1 MESFLKTVFSG
12 EFSTGVPLKFE
23 KGNWKMKL
31 SEIVSYLSQKGLV
44 VENPCSDV
52 EIAHISCDSRDVK
65 ANTLFFVKGV
75 AFKPEYLLSAVE
87 NGAVAYVSE
96 FDLGVDIPFVKVSD
110 VRKAMPYGAKFFY
123 GDPVSR
129 YKLAAVT
136 GTKGKTSLVYMLR
149 SIFEKAFGAEK
160 YGYISTNGAMCGTQ
174 PLKKSGTTPEAL
186 ELYGILN
193 KFALENISAAAMEVS
208 SQALKY
214 DRVEGIRFHTGVFLT
229 LSNDHISP
237 TEHSSFEDYKAAK
250 LKLLENCRFG
260 AVNIDDPSGEEF
272 FKASKCE
279 KTYTYG
285 IKNECVFR
293 AENIILT
300 KYGSSFTVKGEEF
313 TLKMPG
319 EFNIYNA
326 LAAIIVCETMG
337 IGLEFVKKGLAEAT
351 AEGRMEIFEKNG
363 VTVLVDYAHNKL
375 SFEAVFDFVDKFYPD
390 SRKICLFGCQ
400 GNKALDRRRELP
412 EVAGNRADMVV
423 LTSDDPANEEPMAII
438 GEVEVELRKTPVK
451 FISIEDREEAVAYA
465 VGNAQSGDVV
475 ILAGKGQET
484 TQQVR
489 GKAVA
494 YVGDMKKA
502 KEILK

>member
-1 MESFLKTVFSG
+1 
-12 EFSTGVPLKFE
+12 
-23 KGNWKMKL
+23 MKL
-31 SEIVSYLSQKGLV
+31 SEITSYLKNLGLV
-44 VENPCSDV
+44 LASDGHDV
-52 EIAHISCDSRDVK
+52 DIQHISCDSRDVK
-65 ANTLFFVKGV
+65 ENTLFFVKGV

-87 NGAVAYVSE
+87 KGAVAYVSE
-96 FDLGVDIPFVKVSD
+96 FDLGVDIPFVKVSN
-110 VRKAMPYGAKFFY
+110 VRKAMPYGAKLFY
-123 GDPVSR
+123 GNPVSK
-129 YKLAAVT
+129 YKMAAVT

-149 SIFEKAFGAEK
+149 SIFEKAYGKEG
-160 YGYISTNGAMCGTQ
+160 YGYISTNGAMCGSE

-186 ELYGILN
+186 ELYTILN
-193 KFALENISAAAMEVS
+193 RFAEHGVSSAAMEVS

-214 DRVEGIRFHTGVFLT
+214 DRVLGIDYHVGVFLN

-250 LKLLENCRFG
+250 LKLLENCKFG
-260 AVNIDDPSGEEF
+260 AVNVDDIYGEEF
-272 FKASKCE
+272 LSASKCE
-279 KTYTYG
+279 KTYSFG
-285 IKNECVFR
+285 IRQECDFR

-300 KYGSSFTVKGEEF
+300 KNGSSFTVNGEVF

-326 LAAIIVCETMG
+326 LAAIVVCKTMD
-337 IGLEFVKKGLAEAT
+337 IDIEDVRLGLADAT

-363 VTVLVDYAHNKL
+363 ITVLVDYAHNKL

-400 GNKALDRRRELP
+400 GNKALDRRKELP
-412 EVAGNRADMVV
+412 EIAGHRSDMVV
-423 LTSDDPANEEPMAII
+423 LTSDDPANEDPMDII
-438 GEVEVELRKTPVK
+438 GEVEIELKKTPVN
-451 FISIEDREEAVAYA
+451 FISIEDREAAVEYAVKNAVA
-465 VGNAQSGDVV
+465 GDVV

-489 GKAVA
+489 GKSVA

-502 KEILK
+502 KSILE

>member
-1 MESFLKTVFSG
+1 
-12 EFSTGVPLKFE
+12 
-23 KGNWKMKL
+23 MKL
-31 SEIVSYLSQKGLV
+31 NEIVSCLSEQGLV
-44 VENPCSDV
+44 LEKPCSDA
-52 EIAHISCDSRDVK
+52 EISHISCDSRDVK
-65 ANTLFFVKGV
+65 PNTLFFVKGV

-96 FDLGVDIPFVKVSD
+96 FDLGVEIPFVKVSD
-110 VRKAMPYGAKFFY
+110 VRKAMPYGAKLFY
-123 GDPVSR
+123 GDPVSK

-136 GTKGKTSLVYMLR
+136 GTKGKTSMVYMLR
-149 SIFEKAFGAEK
+149 SIFAEAFGEEK
-160 YGYISTNGAMCGTQ
+160 FGYISTNEAKCGTQ

-186 ELYGILN
+186 ELYTILN
-193 KFALENISAAAMEVS
+193 KFAEKEICAAAMEVS

-214 DRVEGIRFHTGVFLT
+214 DRVEGICFHTGVFLN

-237 TEHSSFEDYKAAK
+237 TEHSSFEDYKASK
-250 LKLLENCRFG
+250 LKLLKNCLYG
-260 AVNIDDPSGEEF
+260 VVNIDDTYGEEF
-272 FKASKCE
+272 FEASECSE
-279 KTYTYG
+279 TYTFG
-285 IKNECVFR
+285 IHKNCDFR

-300 KYGSSFTVKGEEF
+300 KFGSSFTVNGEEF

-326 LAAIIVCETMG
+326 LAAIAVCKTMK
-337 IGLEFVKKGLAEAT
+337 IELSAVKKGLAKAT
-351 AEGRMEIFEKNG
+351 AEGRMELFEKNG
-363 VTVLVDYAHNKL
+363 ITVLVDYAHNKL

-438 GEVEVELRKTPVK
+438 NEVEIELRKTPVD

-465 VGNAQSGDVV
+465 VKNAQSGDIV

-484 TQQVR
+484 TQQVK
-489 GKAVA
+489 GKSVA
-494 YVGDMKKA
+494 YIGDMQKA
-502 KEILK
+502 KEILA

>member
-1 MESFLKTVFSG
+1 
-12 EFSTGVPLKFE
+12 
-23 KGNWKMKL
+23 MKL
-31 SEIVSYLSQKGLV
+31 NEIVSYLSEIGLV
-44 VENPCSDV
+44 LEKPCNDA
-52 EIAHISCDSRDVK
+52 EISHISCDSRDVK
-65 ANTLFFVKGV
+65 PNTLFFVKGV

-110 VRKAMPYGAKFFY
+110 VRKAMPYGAKLFY
-123 GDPVSR
+123 GDPVSK

-136 GTKGKTSLVYMLR
+136 GTKGKTSMVYMLR
-149 SIFEKAFGAEK
+149 SIFNEAFGSEK
-160 YGYISTNGAMCGTQ
+160 FGYISTNGAMCGNQ

-186 ELYGILN
+186 ELYTILN
-193 KFALENISAAAMEVS
+193 KFAADNISAAAMDVS

-214 DRVEGIRFHTGVFLT
+214 NRVEGIRFHTGVFLN

-250 LKLLENCRFG
+250 LKLLENCLYG
-260 AVNIDDPSGEEF
+260 AVNIDDPYGEEF
-272 FKASKCE
+272 YKTSKCTE
-279 KTYTYG
+279 TYTFG
-285 IKNECVFR
+285 IHKNCDFR

-300 KYGSSFTVKGEEF
+300 KFGSSFTVNGEEF

-326 LAAIIVCETMG
+326 LAAITVCKTMN
-337 IGLEFVKKGLAEAT
+337 IDLSAVKNGLAKAT
-351 AEGRMEIFEKNG
+351 AEGRMELFEKNG
-363 VTVLVDYAHNKL
+363 ITVLVDYAHNKL

-412 EVAGNRADMVV
+412 EVAGNRADMVI

-438 GEVEVELRKTPVK
+438 NEVEIELRKTPVN
-451 FISIEDREEAVAYA
+451 FVSIEDREEAVEYA
-465 VGNAQSGDVV
+465 VKNAQRGDIV

-494 YVGDMKKA
+494 YIGDMKKA
-502 KEILK
+502 KEILN